1 LVENKFETHPKGQW
15 CEYCKREER
24 IQNYIAEKNG
34 APLGTF
40 LTPPNVED
48 HGERAKNS
56 FFVFTNDTQKD
67 GAQNRFDKII

>member
-1 LVENKFETHPKGQW
+1 MVENKFETHPKGQW

-67 GAQNRFDKII
+67 GAQNR